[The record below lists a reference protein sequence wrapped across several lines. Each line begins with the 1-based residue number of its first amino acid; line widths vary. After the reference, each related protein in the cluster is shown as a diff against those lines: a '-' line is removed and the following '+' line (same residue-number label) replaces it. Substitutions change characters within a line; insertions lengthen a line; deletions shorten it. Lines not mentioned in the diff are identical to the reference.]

1 MPEYRKVLIALSA
14 VCLVTACASTRRNQ
28 VQAASTSPARTSIV
42 SGDKLPAPDAVD
54 AGVSERRFFIG
65 PLDRLTIDV
74 LGLPDF
80 GSREVQTDASGR
92 LSFPLAGVIDAAG
105 KTPTELAAIIA
116 GRLRQNY
123 VRNPQVTVNLKETVS
138 QVITVDGEVREPG
151 SYPIVGT
158 STLLRAVAAAKGTTE
173 SALQSRVLILRK
185 VGGLQYAGVY
195 NLKSIRRGDYED
207 PQVFVN
213 DVVVV
218 GDNAAR
224 RLLRD
229 ALTIL
234 PAITTPAIL
243 LLR

>member
-1 MPEYRKVLIALSA
+1 MSVYRNLLIAGSA
-14 VCLVTACASTRRNQ
+14 VVLLSGCATTRRTHVPAATTSV
-28 VQAASTSPARTSIV
+28 VQTSVVP
-42 SGDKLPAPDAVD
+42 GDRLPVPDALD
-54 AGVSERRFFIG
+54 AGVNQRRFIVG

-92 LSFPLAGVIDAAG
+92 ISFPLAGVIEAAG
-105 KTPTELAAIIA
+105 KTPAELAAVIA
-116 GRLRQNY
+116 ARLRQNY

-151 SYPIVGT
+151 TYPIVGT
-158 STLLRAVAAAKGTTE
+158 SSLLRAVASAKGTTE

-229 ALTIL
+229 ALAII